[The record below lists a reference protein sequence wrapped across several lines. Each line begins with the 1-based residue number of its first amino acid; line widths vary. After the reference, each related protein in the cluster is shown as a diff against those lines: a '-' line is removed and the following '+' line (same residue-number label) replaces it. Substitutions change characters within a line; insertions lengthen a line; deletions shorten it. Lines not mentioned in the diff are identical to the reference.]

1 MAVSPALRR
10 LYRVLEIEEEQCRLA
25 LESALGSLRRLE
37 HAHAAASERQ
47 RRGRRLVVSS
57 AACAETEDRLAGLE
71 ETRAGSRQAAAL
83 APRIAEA
90 GQEVAAQRQ
99 AYLAKRV
106 ERRQAETLI
115 RETEARDAVEA
126 GRRGQRSLD
135 DWSLSRRRRTGQADN
150 QVAGQAAD
158 PAVDPSHASTHAV
171 APRSAQTTGGK
182 T

>member
-10 LYRVLEIEEEQCRLA
+10 LHRVLEIEEEQCRLA
-25 LESALGSLRRLE
+25 LESALGSLARLE
-37 HAHAAASERQ
+37 HAHAAASQRQ

-57 AACAETEDRLAGLE
+57 AGSAETADRLAGLE
-71 ETRAGSRQAAAL
+71 ETRAGSRHATAL

-90 GQEVAAQRQ
+90 EQEVATQRQ

-115 RETEARDAVEA
+115 RETEARDTIEA
-126 GRRGQRSLD
+126 GRRGQRTLD
-135 DWSLSRRRRTGQADN
+135 DWFLSR
-150 QVAGQAAD
+150 VHHAGQAAD
-158 PAVDPSHASTHAV
+158 QAADQVLNLSDASPPAV
-171 APRSAQTTGGK
+171 APQRDKIPGGK